1 MDTHMSNDF
10 TLTNQERDSALW
22 KRLNAHIESRLDM
35 MRKQNDASMLDHE
48 TERLRGRI
56 AFAKELQALNN
67 TPD

>member
-1 MDTHMSNDF
+1 MNNEVF

-22 KRLNAHIESRLDM
+22 KRLNVHLESRLDA
-35 MRKQNDASMLDHE
+35 MRKQNDSSLSETE

-56 AFAKELQALNN
+56 AFAKEIQALNN

>member
-1 MDTHMSNDF
+1 MSSDF

-22 KRLNAHIESRLDM
+22 KRLNAHLESRIDM
-35 MRKQNDASMLDHE
+35 MRRQNDTSLTETE